1 MHLFCNSDGSVDLCE
16 LNAWKATW
24 AFTRFP
30 VLLLPTQPHF
40 GCCAFHCLCLFL
52 FWLLAPVA
60 VYSPTL
66 NELSVSSS
74 WLHCFLRNVCGFIA
88 TSPSETW
95 SNYINLLNIIWITL
109 SLHWCMLC
117 FTPNSTDSKQTF
129 PQTEELSQ
137 MAISAPQLPAA
148 PSESCLGST
157 AMENSRITRML
168 MKSQPGRGWT
178 GNHLW
183 QLKMS
188 FHL

>member
-1 MHLFCNSDGSVDLCE
+1 MLCRVLWWRKKIVGTGLLIQDTFFEKQKPTGRHMQLIKKQWKRAAHLFCNSDGSVDLCE

-30 VLLLPTQPHF
+30 VLLLPLSPIF

-60 VYSPTL
+60 VYSPML

-74 WLHCFLRNVCGFIA
+74 WLPCFLRNVCGFIA

-109 SLHWCMLC
+109 SPHWCMLC
-117 FTPNSTDSKQTF
+117 FTPNSTDSK
-129 PQTEELSQ
+129 
-137 MAISAPQLPAA
+137 
-148 PSESCLGST
+148 
-157 AMENSRITRML
+157 
-168 MKSQPGRGWT
+168 
-178 GNHLW
+178 
-183 QLKMS
+183 
-188 FHL
+188 